1 MEPLDGVEFVQGDF
15 REEAVFER
23 ILALVPQ
30 RQVDLVLSDMAP
42 NLSGVD
48 VIDQPRSMYLAELA
62 LDMSERVL
70 KRGGRAL
77 IKVFQ
82 GAGFQELIQ
91 AARGRFAKVKL
102 VKPTASRSR
111 SPEIY
116 LLAMDFL
123 LV

>member
-1 MEPLDGVEFVQGDF
+1 
-15 REEAVFER
+15 
-23 ILALVPQ
+23 
-30 RQVDLVLSDMAP
+30 
-42 NLSGVD
+42 VD

-62 LDMSERVL
+62 LEMAERVL
-70 KRGGRAL
+70 KPGGRAL

-82 GAGFQELIQ
+82 GAGFQELVQ
-91 AARGRFAKVKL
+91 AARKRFAKVKL

-116 LLAMDFL
+116 LLATDFL